1 MTQDKHDKSSRNA
14 DEKRAKNS
22 AAKPADK
29 DKGIQKAKRIDEDV
43 ARLKAKELRDVK
55 TVGLSN
61 QDLVADKSTHQL
73 LAGAEQADRDL
84 TLLDEPQA
92 EDAQPDHVA
101 AEQHTPIEQIDA
113 DNSELSAGAALDLKA
128 TAAEHA
134 LGSSPRIGQGG
145 GLKPLGTNQWY
156 SPHSFLSNSELASS
170 LHNAEFKPVPHH
182 LQASLAVKQIAQV
195 KHFQSGAAQ
204 PIAMHAEGKQQQ
216 SGIVK
221 EDQTSTV
228 SGELHIA
235 GLGSASATWSVES
248 GSGKYGQLVV
258 DPDTGQWRYVLNNS
272 CVDTNALAEGEHHT
286 EQFLVFATNNNH
298 QHVKMLV
305 SIEVEGS
312 NDLPVI
318 SGLHH
323 ASVAEMDKLAKV
335 DGQLLATDPDH
346 NEHLQW
352 ALANPHGQFGSL
364 SINATTGEWQYLLDN
379 KSAATL
385 ALTEGQQVVEHFVA
399 TVTDSSGQAVKHDVS
414 VLVTGSNEQ
423 AAISGSFSGIVTED
437 KNVQA
442 GELHCAGLLQIQDPD
457 AQQASFISEQL
468 QGQFGQF
475 QIDTDGYWTY
485 SAANSSAVIQGL
497 KTSESLTDTM
507 LVHSVD
513 GTEKKITITINGTDD
528 KAVISNAHLSSST
541 GLDKGAPS
549 PDGETYAS
557 ITEDINVSHGNLT
570 ADGALTI
577 TDVDNGQAQFSAE
590 TLQGQFGTLSINEL
604 GHWTYTADNSQATI
618 QGLKTG
624 EALTDTLLVHSVD
637 GTEQKI
643 TVTING
649 TDDKAVIGGTS
660 TASLTE
666 DKYVHSGISSQEL
679 RVDGALTI
687 TDVDS
692 GQAQF
697 GAETLQ
703 GQFGTLTINNLGHWT
718 YTADNSQPTIQGL
731 KTGESVTDTVF
742 VHSVDGTEQ
751 KITVTINGTDDKAI
765 IAGTSTASLTEDKD
779 VHSGVSSQELRVD
792 GLLTVTDP
800 DAGQSQFAAT
810 SLQGQFGTLS
820 INELGHWTY
829 TADNSQP
836 SIQGL
841 KTGESVTDTLVVHS
855 VDGTEQ
861 KITVTINGTDDKA
874 IIGGTSTANLT
885 EDKDVHGGQ
894 LRVDGALT
902 ITDADAGQN
911 QFAATSL
918 QGQFGTLSINELGHW
933 TYTADNSQP
942 SIQGLKTGESVTDTV
957 LVHSV
962 DGTEQKITVTINGT
976 DDKAVIAG
984 TSTANLTEDKDVHS
998 GQLRI
1003 DGALT
1008 VTDVDNGQ
1016 AQFSA
1021 ESLQGQFGTLSI
1033 NNLGHWTYTAD
1044 NSQPSIQGLKT
1055 GESVTDAVLVHS
1067 IDGTEQKI
1075 TVTIN
1080 GTDDKAQIA
1089 GASTA
1094 NITEDKDVR
1103 QGQLRVD
1110 GALNVTD
1117 SDNGQAQFSAETL
1130 KGQFG
1135 TLTINELGHWTYTAE
1150 NSQATIQGLKTGEAL
1165 TDTLVVHSVDG
1176 TEQKITVTINGTDDK
1191 AVIAGTATASLTEDK
1206 DVHSGLLR
1214 VDGALT
1220 ITDSDNGQAQFSA
1233 ETLQGQFGTLTI
1245 NNLGHW
1251 TYTADNS
1258 QATIQGLKTGES
1270 VTDTLL
1276 VHSVDGT
1283 EQQVTVTI
1291 NGTDDKAVIAGSAT
1305 ASLTEDKEVHAGQLR
1320 ADGALTVTDLDNG
1333 QAQFQA
1339 ESLQGQYGTLTLN
1352 NLGHWTYTADN
1363 SQATIQGL
1371 KTGESVTDTLL
1382 VHSVDGAEQQV
1393 TVTINGTDDKAV
1405 IAGSATA
1412 SLTEDKEVHAGQL
1425 RADGA
1430 LTVTDLDNGQAQFQA
1445 ESLQG
1450 QYGTLTLNN
1459 LGHWTYIADNSK
1471 PTIQGL
1477 QSGESLTDSLVVHSV
1492 DGTSQQISVTINGS
1506 DDKAV
1511 IAGTSTANLT
1521 EDKEVHAGQ
1530 LRVDGALTVTDLDNG
1545 QAQFQAE
1552 SLQGQYGTLTLN
1564 NLGHWTYTAD
1574 NSKPVIQGLQ
1584 TGESLTDT
1592 LVVHSVDGT
1601 SQQISITINGSND
1614 KPIVTAWTQLASG
1627 TEDKP
1632 VTIKTAD
1639 LLKHAT
1645 DVDATDILQV
1655 DNLHATN
1662 GHLTDNKDGS
1672 YTFTPDKDFNGE
1684 VRLTYNVID
1693 GHGGSVG
1700 TQAKFDLAAAPD
1712 QAVITDAQTDD
1723 NLRGV
1728 TEDRGYIDTHYKLH
1742 YNGQLNIHD
1751 PDVGQDHFDPNIGPQ
1766 TYEGIGYDTKLGG
1779 HVVLTPDG
1787 HYTYTLDNRKVQNL
1801 AEGEVKQDSVVIR
1814 SADGTAHTI
1823 ELSVHGT
1830 NDRPTIAAQ
1839 SHSLIE
1845 GGAIL
1850 HGKMVG
1856 QDVDTGAVL
1865 QYSAPKIDG
1874 LIFNS
1879 DGSYSF
1885 DPSNSSYQSLSAGT
1899 TKTLT
1904 IPVTI
1909 TDEHN
1914 AHSTQNLSI
1923 IITGVNNAAVI
1934 GGVDTGDVNEATAG
1948 RDMSPDYAQSGMS
1961 LLGRSPL
1968 YANGAMTITDLDAG
1982 EETFNS
1988 RGLGYNYTGK
1998 YGDLML
2004 REDGSWS
2011 YYADAGNIG
2020 IKGGRSTSRGTE
2032 IDHLGD
2038 GQTLTD
2044 TITVYSK
2051 DGTAHDI
2058 VITIHGSND
2067 RPYCS
2072 SEVTLNV
2079 GSEDTRQT
2087 ITAAQLLSNTV
2098 DVDRNDAGLLTIEN
2112 LHVDHGS
2119 IAINPDGSYL
2129 FTPEKDYNGAVKF
2142 NYDIKDG
2149 HGGITHTQAKLT
2161 LTASQDAATFTG
2173 DSTGDVHEGHT
2184 FTAVDGT
2191 VSNGS
2196 VGDRSPDHQHG
2207 NIGKLWNDEIHT
2219 DGHLNINDADSG
2231 EAHAQTGIYHGNFGQ
2246 VILQTN
2252 GDWSYY
2258 ASIGQDATG
2267 RTIDKLG
2274 QGQSLTDTVTIKSSD
2289 GTPHNIVITIHGS
2302 NDRPYC
2308 SSEVQLNAGTEDTR
2322 QTITVAQLLTNTV
2335 DVDNNDI
2342 GLLTIENLHPDHGSI
2357 ATNSDGSFSFTPEK
2371 DYNGQ
2376 VHFTY
2381 DVKDGHGGITHTSA
2395 STTLSAVNDNPD
2407 NVPVI
2412 DSVTEDTDSHH
2423 AINLLGG
2430 ATDVDGDVLSISQIQ
2445 ASFEGSSGALPQGV
2459 TVASD
2464 GHSLIIDSH
2473 AQVFQHLGV
2482 GEKAD
2487 IVVHYMIDDNHG
2499 GQTSAVATITM
2510 VGADDKA
2517 TLAANVIQMTE
2528 TQALDSAQHG
2538 YGGRLQLVD
2547 PDTGDNTQF
2556 VFSGQYIG
2564 QGYAPGDLTVWP
2576 DGSYQFRL
2584 QGALN
2589 RHADD
2594 LVAGLHAGESK
2605 QFPYEIKTS
2614 DGQTLT
2620 IMVKVTGEDSNA
2632 QIHVSMPNM
2641 LPASQQ
2647 VTEEHFVPASA
2658 TNLYAGGR
2666 LQVVDPDHDQSYL
2679 QAETINT
2686 AHHGQFN
2693 ISADG
2698 GWNYTIDNS
2707 IDEVQ
2712 KLGAGESFTET
2723 HTVHSLD
2730 GTASQLLTVTVQG
2743 TNDAPVVSAAVKLA
2757 PGIEDTD
2764 VRLSKSELLA
2774 NTTDVDHN
2782 DIGQLDVANL
2792 VADHGTVIDNKDG
2805 TFSFVPEKDY
2815 NGAVQF
2821 NYDIKDAHG
2830 GITHTQAGLTLTAS
2844 QDAATFSGDSTG
2856 DVHEGHTFTAAD
2868 GTVTNGSVGDR
2879 SPDHQHGN
2887 IGKLWND
2894 QIHTD
2899 GHLNINDADSGE
2911 AHAQTGIYHG
2921 NFGQVI
2927 LQTNGDWSYYASI
2940 GQDATGRTID
2950 KLGQGQSLTDTVT
2963 ITSADGTTHDIV
2975 ITIHGDNDRP
2985 YCSSLVTLNSGTEDK
3000 QITLTAADLLANTI
3014 DVDANDAGKLSID
3027 NLHADHGS
3035 ILNHADG
3042 SFTFTPEKDY
3052 NGAVHFSYDVKD
3064 AHGGVT
3070 HTGATTS
3077 LVAIDDHTVFGG
3089 ITTASAKEDVDSGR
3103 SSYGYFGGN
3112 SYSMTQWHQLTITD
3126 TDSKVDQVDIEFGG
3140 KTVSWQVG
3148 TPLDIQTD
3156 YGKFELQTYA
3166 FGSHKGELVWLYNG
3180 DNNNPSIQ
3188 GLKEGESLHES
3199 ITLVAPDGTRQ
3210 SLSVE
3215 IKGTEDH
3222 VVIDAPNHLGDV
3234 IEHQSTGA
3242 QVSGQLHA
3250 HDTDTHDS
3258 VSWTVTQTA
3267 GKYGELS
3274 VDTDGHWHYVVDEA
3288 KAGALGQGDEWSEH
3302 FTIEALSTDGS
3313 KISKTVSVAVR
3324 GSNDAPTVTS
3334 GLVLSQGREDTQV
3347 VLTQH
3352 DLLAYASDVDSND
3365 RGWLRAHNL
3374 TADNGTISTNA
3385 DGSFTFT
3392 PDKDYNGDVQFTYDV
3407 TDRHGGVTATSAT
3420 MNLAAIADAATIS
3433 GATQGV
3439 VFEDHGVFANNNN
3452 NTTIEVSGHIF
3463 VNDPDAGEQG
3473 FRYGT
3478 GTKIDDPFNG
3488 HLHISE
3494 NGTWVY
3500 DVDNI
3505 KLQHLAANEE
3515 VLVTHRVYSKD
3526 GTPQDIVIKITGT
3539 NDNAL
3544 INGKVSA
3551 VSQGTLTEDSK
3562 EHTISGTLTLT
3573 DVDTGEDKFA
3583 TISQLAGQ
3591 YGYLSMDRQGNWS
3604 YTLDNSLATTN
3615 GLVAGQVVTE
3625 SFTVTSPDGT
3635 ASHTINVQ
3643 IHGHDDTPSL
3653 SVNEGGAAKSLD
3665 LLGGLSSGT
3674 VSHMQFS
3681 TDGVHYTNQV
3691 PDGFMLA
3698 SDGHTLQVDPAH
3710 NSYNHLANGIAL
3722 KVDIKYELQQGA
3734 GRNAL
3739 TSQQQ
3744 AQVVVTGTSDRP
3756 ILHSFNSH
3764 SQQNSGPV
3772 TGNLLQG
3779 ATDID
3784 DGAHLVLHDVQF
3796 QDPTTHQY
3804 VTVQAGQ
3811 AHNITGVGLIAISA
3825 NGDYSFTPNSQFS
3838 GQVPNL
3844 IYRVTDTNGDYA
3856 DNSQNNLDIHIDPYQ
3871 APIIIA
3877 PLTVALAN
3885 DTGSSATDLVTQ
3897 DGTLSISGQTAGMQV
3912 EYSIDG
3918 GKNWSTQF
3926 SPIEGVNQLQVRQTD
3941 SAGHASTAS
3950 SIAFTLDTHI
3960 AAPHISLD
3968 PITADDVLNQAEI
3981 SGNLPITGTVGRD
3994 VNVGDTVTLKLGTL
4008 IFKGVVDAQHR
4019 FSIDVPASQMN
4030 AHTDISATVT
4040 TTDAA
4045 GNSASATDNHHYST
4059 DTIASI
4065 RVNPITSDNIIEASE
4080 HHQAIDIAGTVSGVE
4095 DGQVVTVSI
4104 GGHHY
4109 QAVVAH
4115 GAWST
4120 SLTAVEVQALPGG
4133 TVDVTASV
4141 HDLAGNLA
4149 SIHSPLF
4156 VGDSANPVPSLSFK
4170 APPTPTGGGSIGSH
4184 ISGDLVV
4191 PPLIQQ
4197 LTPNLPS
4204 GGWAITDGKGHTSTS
4219 LHGQY
4224 GTLTIDPD
4232 TGHVD
4237 YVYSQAPTPGNK
4249 AAGGSHWAGQTTSEE
4264 HHDVFQ
4270 VVYHDAHASN
4280 VDVKVNLDVT
4290 YVHGHSGHNQTSTH
4304 LVAMTVTPDTSVAMP
4319 PAADMHDAP
4328 DDIMTFSASITE
4340 DEPSFDEAVSHIG
4353 GADENT
4359 VTQPIHAGPLNQSEA
4374 SSPIDHYVQMVG
4386 ISHADI
4392 TPASESP
4399 LTTDL
4404 PDMAA
4409 TLVDPDADMFDTQHA
4424 DAFENPLDDDKSEQH
4439 NLDEH
4444 VMHDDN
4450 MAQHEVNQ
4458 DNDDDLLHQALNDM
4472 HNQW

>member
-1 MTQDKHDKSSRNA
+1 MTKQQDKSSL
-14 DEKRAKNS
+14 KAKSKLTKSSNS
-22 AAKPADK
+22 VDK
-29 DKGIQKAKRIDEDV
+29 DKGMKKAKRIDEDV

-55 TVGLSN
+55 TAGLSN
-61 QDLVADKSTHQL
+61 QDLVADKSHQQL
-73 LAGAEQADRDL
+73 LSEQQALPDEG
-84 TLLDEPQA
+84 LL
-92 EDAQPDHVA
+92 
-101 AEQHTPIEQIDA
+101 
-113 DNSELSAGAALDLKA
+113 SEATNPSETISETGKGGESANAKSSEYDDTSKAVAGAALVEAPLIDGSKA
-128 TAAEHA
+128 TARVGKGG
-134 LGSSPRIGQGG
+134 GSSANSHWFAAHSLLNHVGVK
-145 GLKPLGTNQWY
+145 GLTSNQLANVEGNHYKPSVTVQQLTKVN
-156 SPHSFLSNSELASS
+156 HSQTDQQQV
-170 LHNAEFKPVPHH
+170 PV
-182 LQASLAVKQIAQV
+182 I
-195 KHFQSGAAQ
+195 
-204 PIAMHAEGKQQQ
+204 HAEGAQQQ
-216 SGIVK
+216 SGSVK
-221 EDQTSTV
+221 EDKVSEV
-228 SGELHIA
+228 SGQLHVA
-235 GLGSASATWSVES
+235 GVDANQVSWSVES
-248 GSGKYGQLVV
+248 GSGVYGQLVV
-258 DPDTGQWRYVLNNS
+258 DSHTGQWRYQLDNVLAT
-272 CVDTNALAEGEHHT
+272 TNALAEGEHHS
-286 EQFLVFATNNNH
+286 EQFVVLVKDNLQH
-298 QHVKMLV
+298 QIKMVV

-312 NDLPVI
+312 NDKPQI

-323 ASVAEMDKLAKV
+323 ANVTEMAALSEV
-335 DGQLLATDPDH
+335 DGQLFAKDPDH
-346 NEHLQW
+346 SEQLQW
-352 ALANPHGQFGSL
+352 AVSHSQGQYGRLTINPDNGQ
-364 SINATTGEWQYLLDN
+364 WQYQLDN
-379 KSAATL
+379 KQPATL
-385 ALTEGQQVVEHFVA
+385 ALIEGQKGVEHFVVSVTDSA
-399 TVTDSSGQAVKHDVS
+399 GEVVKQDLTIQVLGTNEQAVIGGGYSGVLTEDKDVHQGQLHADGVLTVTDLDSGQ
-414 VLVTGSNEQ
+414 N
-423 AAISGSFSGIVTED
+423 
-437 KNVQA
+437 
-442 GELHCAGLLQIQDPD
+442 
-457 AQQASFISEQL
+457 
-468 QGQFGQF
+468 QF
-475 QIDTDGYWTY
+475 Q
-485 SAANSSAVIQGL
+485 ANL
-497 KTSESLTDTM
+497 
-507 LVHSVD
+507 
-513 GTEKKITITINGTDD
+513 
-528 KAVISNAHLSSST
+528 
-541 GLDKGAPS
+541 
-549 PDGETYAS
+549 
-557 ITEDINVSHGNLT
+557 
-570 ADGALTI
+570 
-577 TDVDNGQAQFSAE
+577 
-590 TLQGQFGTLSINEL
+590 LQGQFGTLSINEL
-604 GHWTYTADNSQATI
+604 GHWTYTADNSQTAI
-618 QGLKTG
+618 QGLK
-624 EALTDTLLVHSVD
+624 S
-637 GTEQKI
+637 
-643 TVTING
+643 
-649 TDDKAVIGGTS
+649 
-660 TASLTE
+660 
-666 DKYVHSGISSQEL
+666 
-679 RVDGALTI
+679 
-687 TDVDS
+687 
-692 GQAQF
+692 
-697 GAETLQ
+697 
-703 GQFGTLTINNLGHWT
+703 
-718 YTADNSQPTIQGL
+718 
-731 KTGESVTDTVF
+731 GES
-742 VHSVDGTEQ
+742 
-751 KITVTINGTDDKAI
+751 
-765 IAGTSTASLTEDKD
+765 
-779 VHSGVSSQELRVD
+779 
-792 GLLTVTDP
+792 
-800 DAGQSQFAAT
+800 
-810 SLQGQFGTLS
+810 
-820 INELGHWTY
+820 
-829 TADNSQP
+829 
-836 SIQGL
+836 
-841 KTGESVTDTLVVHS
+841 
-855 VDGTEQ
+855 
-861 KITVTINGTDDKA
+861 
-874 IIGGTSTANLT
+874 
-885 EDKDVHGGQ
+885 
-894 LRVDGALT
+894 
-902 ITDADAGQN
+902 
-911 QFAATSL
+911 
-918 QGQFGTLSINELGHW
+918 
-933 TYTADNSQP
+933 
-942 SIQGLKTGESVTDTV
+942 
-957 LVHSV
+957 
-962 DGTEQKITVTINGT
+962 
-976 DDKAVIAG
+976 
-984 TSTANLTEDKDVHS
+984 
-998 GQLRI
+998 
-1003 DGALT
+1003 
-1008 VTDVDNGQ
+1008 
-1016 AQFSA
+1016 
-1021 ESLQGQFGTLSI
+1021 
-1033 NNLGHWTYTAD
+1033 
-1044 NSQPSIQGLKT
+1044 
-1055 GESVTDAVLVHS
+1055 
-1067 IDGTEQKI
+1067 
-1075 TVTIN
+1075 
-1080 GTDDKAQIA
+1080 
-1089 GASTA
+1089 
-1094 NITEDKDVR
+1094 
-1103 QGQLRVD
+1103 
-1110 GALNVTD
+1110 
-1117 SDNGQAQFSAETL
+1117 
-1130 KGQFG
+1130 
-1135 TLTINELGHWTYTAE
+1135 
-1150 NSQATIQGLKTGEAL
+1150 L

-1176 TEQKITVTINGTDDK
+1176 TEQKISVTINGTDDK
-1191 AVIAGTATASLTEDK
+1191 AVIGGTATASLTEDK
-1206 DVHSGLLR
+1206 EVHSGLLR

-1220 ITDSDNGQAQFSA
+1220 VTDVDAGENQFQAGV
-1233 ETLQGQFGTLTI
+1233 LLGQFGTLAI

-1251 TYTADNS
+1251 TYTADNA
-1258 QATIQGLKTGES
+1258 QVAIQGLKTGES
-1270 VTDTLL
+1270 LTDTLL

-1283 EQQVTVTI
+1283 EQQITVTI
-1291 NGTDDKAVIAGSAT
+1291 NGTEDKA
-1305 ASLTEDKEVHAGQLR
+1305 
-1320 ADGALTVTDLDNG
+1320 TV
-1333 QAQFQA
+1333 
-1339 ESLQGQYGTLTLN
+1339 
-1352 NLGHWTYTADN
+1352 
-1363 SQATIQGL
+1363 
-1371 KTGESVTDTLL
+1371 
-1382 VHSVDGAEQQV
+1382 
-1393 TVTINGTDDKAV
+1393 
-1405 IAGSATA
+1405 
-1412 SLTEDKEVHAGQL
+1412 
-1425 RADGA
+1425 
-1430 LTVTDLDNGQAQFQA
+1430 
-1445 ESLQG
+1445 
-1450 QYGTLTLNN
+1450 
-1459 LGHWTYIADNSK
+1459 
-1471 PTIQGL
+1471 
-1477 QSGESLTDSLVVHSV
+1477 
-1492 DGTSQQISVTINGS
+1492 
-1506 DDKAV
+1506 
-1511 IAGTSTANLT
+1511 
-1521 EDKEVHAGQ
+1521 
-1530 LRVDGALTVTDLDNG
+1530 
-1545 QAQFQAE
+1545 
-1552 SLQGQYGTLTLN
+1552 
-1564 NLGHWTYTAD
+1564 
-1574 NSKPVIQGLQ
+1574 
-1584 TGESLTDT
+1584 
-1592 LVVHSVDGT
+1592 
-1601 SQQISITINGSND
+1601 
-1614 KPIVTAWTQLASG
+1614 
-1627 TEDKP
+1627 
-1632 VTIKTAD
+1632 
-1639 LLKHAT
+1639 
-1645 DVDATDILQV
+1645 
-1655 DNLHATN
+1655 
-1662 GHLTDNKDGS
+1662 
-1672 YTFTPDKDFNGE
+1672 
-1684 VRLTYNVID
+1684 
-1693 GHGGSVG
+1693 
-1700 TQAKFDLAAAPD
+1700 
-1712 QAVITDAQTDD
+1712 TDAQTDM

-1728 TEDRGYIDTHYKLH
+1728 TEDRGYIDTHYDLH
-1742 YNGQLNIHD
+1742 YDGQLNIQD
-1751 PDVGQDHFDPNIGPQ
+1751 PDKGDNSFDPNIGPQ
-1766 TYEGIGYDTKLGG
+1766 TFQGIGYDTKLGG
-1779 HVVLTPDG
+1779 HILLMQDG
-1787 HYTYTLDNRKVQNL
+1787 HYTYTLDNRHIQDL
-1801 AEGEVKQDSVVIR
+1801 AAGETKTDSAIIR
-1814 SADGTAHTI
+1814 TADGTEHTI

-1830 NDRPTIAAQ
+1830 NDTPTVSAQ
-1839 SHSLIE
+1839 SQSVTE

-1850 HGKMVG
+1850 NG
-1856 QDVDTGAVL
+1856 QMIGHDIDTGAQL
-1865 QYSAPKIDG
+1865 RYSAPQVDG
-1874 LIFNS
+1874 LTLNP

-1885 DPSNSSYQSLSAGT
+1885 DPSHASYQSLASGV

-1904 IPVTI
+1904 IPVTV

-1914 AHSTQNLSI
+1914 ASATQNLSI
-1923 IITGVNNAAVI
+1923 SITGTNNAAVI
-1934 GGVDTGDVNEATAG
+1934 GGVDTGNVSEGTAG
-1948 RDMSPDYAQSGMS
+1948 QDMSPDYAQPGMAK
-1961 LLGRSPL
+1961 LGQAAL
-1968 YANGAMTITDLDAG
+1968 TADGKLDIVDPDTG
-1982 EETFNS
+1982 ESQF
-1988 RGLGYNYTGK
+1988 
-1998 YGDLML
+1998 DP
-2004 REDGSWS
+2004 
-2011 YYADAGNIG
+2011 
-2020 IKGGRSTSRGTE
+2020 KGGAWNNSYHGQYGHLLLNTDGTWHYDVTVGSVDWVGNRKTTIGTA
-2032 IDHLGD
+2032 IDKLGEH
-2038 GQTLTD
+2038 QTLTD
-2044 TITVYSK
+2044 TITVYAK
-2051 DGTAHDI
+2051 DGTSHDI
-2058 VITIHGSND
+2058 IITIHGDND

-2072 SEVTLNV
+2072 SEVLLAS
-2079 GSEDTRQT
+2079 GKEDLAQT
-2087 ITAAQLLSNTV
+2087 ISAVDLLANTI
-2098 DVDRNDAGLLTIEN
+2098 DVDTNDAGKLTIAN
-2112 LHVDHGS
+2112 LHADHGS
-2119 IAINPDGSYL
+2119 ILTNQDG
-2129 FTPEKDYNGAVKF
+2129 
-2142 NYDIKDG
+2142 
-2149 HGGITHTQAKLT
+2149 
-2161 LTASQDAATFTG
+2161 TFT
-2173 DSTGDVHEGHT
+2173 
-2184 FTAVDGT
+2184 
-2191 VSNGS
+2191 
-2196 VGDRSPDHQHG
+2196 
-2207 NIGKLWNDEIHT
+2207 
-2219 DGHLNINDADSG
+2219 
-2231 EAHAQTGIYHGNFGQ
+2231 
-2246 VILQTN
+2246 
-2252 GDWSYY
+2252 
-2258 ASIGQDATG
+2258 
-2267 RTIDKLG
+2267 
-2274 QGQSLTDTVTIKSSD
+2274 
-2289 GTPHNIVITIHGS
+2289 
-2302 NDRPYC
+2302 
-2308 SSEVQLNAGTEDTR
+2308 
-2322 QTITVAQLLTNTV
+2322 
-2335 DVDNNDI
+2335 
-2342 GLLTIENLHPDHGSI
+2342 
-2357 ATNSDGSFSFTPEK
+2357 FTPEK

-2376 VHFTY
+2376 VHFSY
-2381 DVKDGHGGITHTSA
+2381 DVKDAHGGITHTSA

-2856 DVHEGHTFTAAD
+2856 DVHEGHTFTAVD

-3035 ILNHADG
+3035 IKHNQDG

-3052 NGAVHFSYDVKD
+3052 NGQVHFTYDVKD
-3064 AHGGVT
+3064 AHGGIT
-3070 HTGATTS
+3070 HTGASTS
-3077 LVAIDDHTVFGG
+3077 LTAVDDHTVFAG
-3089 ITTASAKEDVDSGR
+3089 ITADFAKEDVDPGAN
-3103 SSYGYFGGN
+3103 SYGNFGG
-3112 SYSMTQWHQLTITD
+3112 SRFAGTQWHQLTITD
-3126 TDSKVDQVDIEFGG
+3126 TDSKVDQIDIEFGG
-3140 KTVSWQVG
+3140 KTVTWQVG
-3148 TPLDIQTD
+3148 SPLDIQTN
-3156 YGKFELQTYA
+3156 YGKFELTTYSH
-3166 FGSHKGELVWLYNG
+3166 GPHKGELVWLYNG
-3180 DNNNPSIQ
+3180 DNRNPSIQ

-3242 QVSGQLHA
+3242 QVSGQLQA
-3250 HDTDTHDS
+3250 HDSDTHDS
-3258 VSWTVTQTA
+3258 VSWAITQTA
-3267 GKYGELS
+3267 GKYGEFS
-3274 VDTDGHWHYVVDEA
+3274 VDTDGHWHYVVDES
-3288 KAGALGQGDEWSEH
+3288 KAGALGQGDEWNEH
-3302 FTIEALSTDGS
+3302 FTIESLSTDGS
-3313 KISKTVSVAVR
+3313 KVSKTVTVVVH

-3334 GLVLSQGREDTQV
+3334 GLVLTQGSEDKQV
-3347 VLTQH
+3347 ILTQQ
-3352 DLLAYASDVDSND
+3352 DLLAHASDSDRND
-3365 RGWLRAHNL
+3365 QGWLSATHL
-3374 TADNGTISTNA
+3374 TADHGTISTNV

-3420 MNLAAIADAATIS
+3420 MNLAAVADAATIS

-3439 VFEDHGVFANNNN
+3439 AFEDHGMFANNNN
-3452 NTTIEVSGHIF
+3452 NTIIEVSGHIF

-3488 HLHISE
+3488 HLHISA

-3635 ASHTINVQ
+3635 ASHTINMQ

-3691 PDGFMLA
+3691 PDGFMLD

-3722 KVDIKYELQQGA
+3722 KIDIKYQLQQGT

-3756 ILHSFNSH
+3756 ILHSFNPH

-3811 AHNITGVGLIAISA
+3811 THNITGVGVIAISA

-3926 SPIEGVNQLQVRQTD
+3926 SPIEGLNQLQVRQTD
-3941 SAGHASTAS
+3941 GAGHTSAAS
-3950 SIAFTLDTHI
+3950 SLSFTLDTQSPS
-3960 AAPHISLD
+3960 PHISLD
-3968 PITADDVLNQAEI
+3968 PVTADNVLNQTELSA
-3981 SGNLPITGTVGRD
+3981 NLAVTGTVSRD
-3994 VNVGDTVTLKLGTL
+3994 VNVGDKVTLTLGARTYT
-4008 IFKGVVDAQHR
+4008 GAVDANHQ
-4019 FSIDVPASQMN
+4019 FSIGVPADQLGS
-4030 AHTDISATVT
+4030 HTNIMASITI
-4040 TTDAA
+4040 TDEA
-4045 GNSASATDNHHYST
+4045 GNSATATDNHHYST

-4080 HHQAIDIAGTVSGVE
+4080 HHQAIDIDGTVSGVE

-4120 SLTAVEVQALPGG
+4120 SLTAAEVQALPGG

-4270 VVYHDAHASN
+4270 VVYHDVHASN

-4304 LVAMTVTPDTSVAMP
+4304 LVAMTVTPDTSVAPP

-4328 DDIMTFSASITE
+4328 DEILAFSASITE
-4340 DEPSFDEAVSHIG
+4340 DESSFDHVVSDIG
-4353 GADENT
+4353 AADET
-4359 VTQPIHAGPLNQSEA
+4359 PPAQPSHTHTAPISPSEA
-4374 SSPIDHYVQMVG
+4374 SSPIDHYLHMVG
-4386 ISHADI
+4386 ISHTDI
-4392 TPASESP
+4392 TPASEIP
-4399 LTTDL
+4399 LATDL

-4409 TLVDPDADMFDTQHA
+4409 TQINQDEESFDSQPI
-4424 DAFENPLDDDKSEQH
+4424 DAFENPLDEDKYEQH
-4439 NLDEH
+4439 KLNEQ
-4444 VMHDDN
+4444 VIHDDTLV
-4450 MAQHEVNQ
+4450 QHQVNQ